1 MQYAIQ
7 CTPLRRARDSS
18 QFWLGMRLM
27 MVKWLRHQQSRAVDS
42 SARLERESNSCN
54 QERGGQRWVWT
65 VKAWYPSMASSRYLN
80 W

>member
-1 MQYAIQ
+1 MQYNALHSYPEEGQRLI
-7 CTPLRRARDSS
+7 PVLARHETD
-18 QFWLGMRLM
+18 GK
-27 MVKWLRHQQSRAVDS
+27 MVASPVQPCSGQQGL
-42 SARLERESNSCN
+42 ARERESNSCN

>member
-1 MQYAIQ
+1 MHSTEEGQRLI
-7 CTPLRRARDSS
+7 PVLARHETD
-18 QFWLGMRLM
+18 G
-27 MVKWLRHQQSRAVDS
+27 KILRHQYSRAVDS
-42 SARLERESNSCN
+42 SAWLERESNSCN